1 MKTSFPVSE
10 LIRRDH
16 REMERLFDELTEVE
30 KRPLVAP
37 TLLALLGAHSRAEES
52 EVYPVLRKET
62 DAAEDVAHSQ
72 QEHAEADALVSS
84 LVHGDL
90 DGDKYD
96 RTLKRLVETVS
107 HHIEEEESDVLP
119 KLEELPRTQQLELG
133 SSFANARAEILCSGA
148 DALTREQLEQQAR
161 NERLSGISGMDKREL
176 SRAVAQD

>member
-16 REMERLFDELTEVE
+16 REMERLFDELTQVE

-72 QEHAEADALVSS
+72 QEHAEADVLVSR

-107 HHIEEEESDVLP
+107 HHIQEEESDVLP
-119 KLEELPRTQQLELG
+119 KLDDLPRAQQLKLG
-133 SSFANARAEILCSGA
+133 SAFANARAEILCSGP
-148 DALTREQLEQQAR
+148 DSLSREQLEQQAR
-161 NERLSGISGMDKREL
+161 NEGLSGIGAMNKRKL
-176 SRAVAQD
+176 SHAVGQE